1 MKKRVSNKKDKGSAL
16 TGAIKD
22 LEAEIKKLGKEKSS
36 LKQELNEVS
45 SAIEVDH
52 DREKELQRKMAQLI
66 EKEAKLN
73 DKRKHLQ
80 MNIDDVSD
88 KITKISKIKS
98 EMSDIN

>member
-1 MKKRVSNKKDKGSAL
+1 MKKRASNKKDKGSVL

-22 LEAEIKKLGKEKSS
+22 LEVEIRKLGKEKSA

-45 SAIEVDH
+45 SSIEVDR
-52 DREKELQRKMAQLI
+52 DREKELQRKIAQLI
-66 EKEAKLN
+66 EKEAKFN

-80 MNIDDVSD
+80 MKIDDVSD